1 MDPAGHG
8 PRAAEDTVRT
18 LGIGEVVAAL
28 EPSFPGVSA
37 SKVRFLEDRGLV
49 TPLRTSAGYRRYRAA
64 DVDRMRLVLTLQR
77 DRFLPLR
84 VIREHLEALDRGERP
99 AVLEAAPS
107 HVEAERLGRRMT
119 DPARRWTRAELAQES
134 GASEELIG
142 ELDQYALL
150 PRDAEGLH
158 PAAALAVARAAVA
171 LAEHGIEPRHLRP
184 FRAAADRELS
194 LVERAVATLA
204 SRRDAGTRERTAQTA
219 RGIADACLRLH
230 SALVHGGLEQWD
242 D

>member
-1 MDPAGHG
+1 MDPAGHR
-8 PRAAEDTVRT
+8 PPAAEGAVRT

-28 EPSFPGVSA
+28 EPAFPGVSA

-49 TPLRTSAGYRRYRAA
+49 TPERTPAGYRRYRAA
-64 DVDRMRLVLTLQR
+64 DVDRIRLVLTLQR

-107 HVEAERLGRRMT
+107 SVEAERLGRRMT

-150 PRDAEGLH
+150 RSRTVSELLGRLVEDT
-158 PAAALAVARAAVA
+158 RAAEF
-171 LAEHGIEPRHLRP
+171 L
-184 FRAAADRELS
+184 F
-194 LVERAVATLA
+194 T
-204 SRRDAGTRERTAQTA
+204 AGWGFDKQGDGDLPE
-219 RGIADACLRLH
+219 
-230 SALVHGGLEQWD
+230 
-242 D
+242 

>member
-1 MDPAGHG
+1 MDPDGPAPGAAGDAG
-8 PRAAEDTVRT
+8 RT

-28 EPSFPGVSA
+28 APAFPGVSA

-49 TPLRTSAGYRRYRAA
+49 TPERTAAGYRRYRPA
-64 DVDRMRLVLTLQR
+64 DVDRVRLVLTLQR

-99 AVLEAAPS
+99 AAHETAPAA
-107 HVEAERLGRRMT
+107 EAERLGRRMA
-119 DPARRWTRAELAQES
+119 DPARRWTRAELAQAS
-134 GASEELIG
+134 GASEELVA

-150 PRDAEGLH
+150 PRDAEGRH
-158 PAAALAVARAAVA
+158 PSAALDVARAALA
-171 LAEHGIEPRHLRP
+171 LADHGIEPRHLRP

-194 LVERAVATLA
+194 LVERAVAPLA

-230 SALVHGGLEQWD
+230 AALVHAGLEQGD